1 MWALVLKE
9 FRQVRRDHR
18 TLAMM
23 IVMPLLLLVVFG
35 YAASFDVTEIP
46 TVVTGRGASVA
57 EERLPELFD
66 VTESR
71 ASWDRSDAVDEL
83 RNGDATVAV
92 VTTGE
97 DPQILIDGTELFSAR
112 SALTALSQSPRPPAT
127 EILFNEDLDTSAI
140 MVPAIAGMILIFV
153 GTMITSLGVVRERQS
168 GTLEQLAVMPFR
180 PRDVFVGKVA
190 PYFVV
195 AAIDLVV
202 IVGVGA
208 WLFDVPFNGSPLLL
222 GFGSLLFLF
231 VTLGLGVL
239 ISSVSENQGQ
249 AIQLALM
256 SLLPQ
261 VLLSGMIF
269 PISSMAASIRWI
281 SYLLPLTY
289 FTQIS
294 RGVMVRGEG
303 IDGLWFPLAMLAV
316 LGLAIFSFAIVRFR
330 HDLTPAKVKR
340 PRRSSAP
347 SVARGAGSAGPQEG
361 KGAGSAGPQEE
372 ASAR

>member
-46 TVVTGRGASVA
+46 TVVTGQGASAA

-66 VTESR
+66 VTQSQ
-71 ASWDRSDAVDEL
+71 AGWDRSDAVDEL

-92 VTTGE
+92 VTSGE
-97 DPQILIDGTELFSAR
+97 EPQVLIDGTELFSAR

-208 WLFDVPFNGSPLLL
+208 WLFDVPFAGSPLLL
-222 GFGSLLFLF
+222 GFGALLFLF

-303 IDGLWFPLAMLAV
+303 LGGLWFPLAMLAV

-340 PRRSSAP
+340 SRKPAAI
-347 SVARGAGSAGPQEG
+347 SVAEQGA
-361 KGAGSAGPQEE
+361 
-372 ASAR
+372 R

>member
-23 IVMPLLLLVVFG
+23 VVMPLLLLVVFG

-46 TVVTGRGASVA
+46 TVVVGPRASA
-57 EERLPELFD
+57 ATDELPELFQ
-66 VTESR
+66 VTESQQ
-71 ASWDRSDAVDEL
+71 SWNRTDAVDYL

-92 VTTGE
+92 VTSGE
-97 DPQILIDGTELFSAR
+97 EPQVLIDGTELFSAR
-112 SALTALSQSPRPPAT
+112 SAITALSQNPSAPEP
-127 EILFNEDLDTSAI
+127 EILFNKDLDTSAI

-208 WLFDVPFNGSPLLL
+208 WLFDVPFNGSPWLL
-222 GFGSLLFLF
+222 GLGALLFLF

-289 FTQIS
+289 FTEIS

-303 IDGLWFPLAMLAV
+303 ISGLWFPLTMLAV
-316 LGLAIFSFAIVRFR
+316 LGLVIFSFAIVRFR

-340 PRRSSAP
+340 SRQPSAV
-347 SVARGAGSAGPQEG
+347 SVER
-361 KGAGSAGPQEE
+361 GAGSAGPQEE
-372 ASAR
+372 AGAR